1 MTTVHKMLETRFEE
15 LAEWVYKWK
24 YLSFI
29 FVLLVTFGLASQMG
43 KLKMDTRDEG
53 FFHDDDPTLIAYNNF
68 RDTFGQDD
76 IFIIAL
82 KPEDGLSS
90 HFFSILYRLHHELK
104 ASVPYLDDITSL
116 VNARITR
123 AEGDTLIVEDLMKKP
138 PENEIE
144 LNRILSLIERY
155 PLYENLLISDDRA
168 IVTILIKAQA
178 VKEVAEED
186 LMAGFEQD
194 NSQTVDNRR
203 TYLSNEENV
212 EIYAAIRKVSAKYEN
227 QGIDFYFSG
236 TPAFVAE
243 IQKGIEKDLSIML
256 PLSFLAIILFLLVL
270 FRRVSG
276 VLYPLIVVAFS
287 LMSSFGIMA
296 MAGIPITNAIVIL
309 PTFLI
314 VVGVGDSV
322 HILTIF
328 YRIHRQINDKRQAI
342 IQAIGFAGLPV
353 LMTSITTSL
362 GLLSFSWAD
371 IKIIAQLGYI
381 APVGVM
387 MAFFY
392 TVVLLPSL
400 IAIFPSKQGK
410 PVQKGNRSMADRL
423 FDSIARISTRRPV
436 LVTVIS
442 VIIMVSAGYS
452 ALSVRFSHNAMTWFP
467 KEAHIRTSTE
477 LLDRINGGTVMLEVI
492 VDSGRENGLHHPD
505 LLRRLNEAG
514 EYIPGIKAHHIQAGK
529 AWSIVDVL
537 KEINRAL
544 HEDKDEEFSVPN
556 TREMIAQELL
566 LFESSGSDDLE
577 DVTESSYR
585 LARLSIL
592 APFTDSVLYKDY
604 VNKVKAYLDRQFPG
618 EAVTLTGHLPLFIQI
633 TKHFITS
640 MAKSYIFALMVITLL
655 MVLIIGRIRIGLLSM
670 VANVAPVLCVFGIM
684 GVCSIPLDMATIL
697 IGSIVLGLVVDDTIH
712 FLHHFRRAHEQTL
725 NVEAAVQETLHST
738 GRALAITS
746 LVLCGG
752 FFIYMT
758 SYLASNI
765 RFGLL
770 AGCAV
775 LLALAADFFLIPAL
789 ISLVYRK
796 HNPNVA

>member
-1 MTTVHKMLETRFEE
+1 MTTIHKMLETRFSE
-15 LAEWVYKWK
+15 LAAWVYKWK

-29 FVLLVTFGLASQMG
+29 FVLLVTFGLASQIG

-76 IFIIAL
+76 TTIIAL
-82 KPEDGLSS
+82 KPREGLTSE
-90 HFFSILYRLHHELK
+90 FFTVRHQIHHELA

-116 VNARITR
+116 INARIVR

-138 PENEIE
+138 PQNEVA
-144 LNRILSLIERY
+144 LKRILNLIKRY
-155 PLYENLLISDDRA
+155 PLYDNLLISEDRT
-168 IVTILIKAQA
+168 ISTILIKAQA
-178 VKEVAEED
+178 VKEVPEEE
-186 LMAGFEQD
+186 LLSGFEPD
-194 NSQTVDNRR
+194 DVQTMDCPR

-212 EIYAAIRKVSAKYEN
+212 EIYAAIREVTDKYHH

-243 IQKGIEKDLSIML
+243 IQKGIERDLRIML
-256 PLSFLAIILFLLVL
+256 PLSFLVIVLFLFVL
-270 FRRVSG
+270 FRRISG
-276 VLYPLIVVAFS
+276 VIYPLIVVAFA
-287 LMSSFGIMA
+287 LMSTFGIMA
-296 MAGIPITNAIVIL
+296 MAGIPITNAISIL
-309 PTFLI
+309 PIFLI
-314 VVGVGDSV
+314 VVGVCDSV

-328 YRIHRQINDKRQAI
+328 YRIHGQINDKRQAI
-342 IQAIGFAGLPV
+342 IQAMGYAGLPV
-353 LMTSITTSL
+353 LMTSITTAL

-371 IKIIAQLGYI
+371 IKIIAQLGYV

-387 MAFFY
+387 LAFFY
-392 TVVLLPSL
+392 TVVLLPAL
-400 IAIFPSKQGK
+400 IAIFPTKKVKQAD
-410 PVQKGNRSMADRL
+410 KGTRPMTDRL
-423 FDSIARISTRRPV
+423 LDTIAQVSTRRPL

-442 VIIMVSAGYS
+442 VIIMIGAGYS
-452 ALSVRFSHNAMTWFP
+452 ALSVKFSHNAMTWFP
-467 KEAHIRTSTE
+467 KDALIRTSTE

-492 VDSGRENGLHHPD
+492 VDSGRENGLLHPD
-505 LLRRLNEAG
+505 LLRRLNEA
-514 EYIPGIKAHHIQAGK
+514 EEFIPGIQVHDIQAGK
-529 AWSIVDVL
+529 AWSIADVL

-544 HEDKDEEFSVPN
+544 HEDKDDAYAVPN

-577 DVTESSYR
+577 DVTDSGYR
-585 LARLSIL
+585 LGRLSIL

-604 VNKVKAYLDRQFPG
+604 VHQVNAYLEKQFPA
-618 EAVTLTGHLPLFIQI
+618 ESVTLTGHLPLFVQI

-640 MAKSYIFALMVITLL
+640 MAKSYVFALLVITLL

-670 VANVAPVLCVFGIM
+670 VANVAPILCIFGIM
-684 GVCSIPLDMATIL
+684 GVCKIPLDMATIL

-712 FLHHFRRAHEQTL
+712 FLHHFRRAYEQTS

-746 LVLCGG
+746 MVLCGG

-775 LLALAADFFLIPAL
+775 LLALAVDFFLVPAL
-789 ISLVYRK
+789 LKLVYWER
-796 HNPNVA
+796 NP